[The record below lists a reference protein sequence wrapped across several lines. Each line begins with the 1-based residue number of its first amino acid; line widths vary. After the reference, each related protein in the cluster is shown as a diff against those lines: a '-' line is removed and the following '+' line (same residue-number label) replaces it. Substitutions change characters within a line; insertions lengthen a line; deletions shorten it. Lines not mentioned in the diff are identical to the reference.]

1 MRHAMR
7 NHANGVAHRT
17 RHSASAVR
25 WGEATKRAVVAVGHQ
40 GAGGRQIYN
49 FGCRFR
55 IYQPARL
62 SENGSMFLL
71 PVCGEQH
78 WGRCLTL
85 PFTLRPFC
93 RFPVPH
99 AL

>member
-1 MRHAMR
+1 MRLPFD
-7 NHANGVAHRT
+7 
-17 RHSASAVR
+17 
-25 WGEATKRAVVAVGHQ
+25 GEATKRAVVTVGHQ

-62 SENGSMFLL
+62 PENGSMFLL

-93 RFPVPH
+93 RFPVPCTVTYS
-99 AL
+99 AGPFQGQGTV